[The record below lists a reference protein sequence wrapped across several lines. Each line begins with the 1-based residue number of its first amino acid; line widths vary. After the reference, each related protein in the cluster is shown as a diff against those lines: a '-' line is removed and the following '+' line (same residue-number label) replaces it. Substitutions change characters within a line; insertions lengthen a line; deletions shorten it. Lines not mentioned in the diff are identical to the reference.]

1 MKNYS
6 ILQLILILS
15 PFVFSF
21 AFGLDIYIPII
32 PEMPSIFHTT
42 PALVQLTMSLFLLT
56 TGIGQLF
63 IGPLSDQFGRKIIF
77 YSASLCYALG
87 SLGCAFSNH
96 IFWLILGRLISS
108 FGACGMLATSFA
120 VVRDLYSGEES
131 AKIYSFLNGAIGI
144 SPTFAPIIGG
154 YLAVYLGWQSVFFFL
169 AGIGVFSLCMTKQFI
184 QETHEKEKRIKI
196 DRSVFKRYGL
206 IFSNK
211 QFIIYAA
218 IAGLAEGVFFC
229 FFSVSPFILIDLLGI
244 PTQEFGYYFAVFGAV
259 IALGGLASGKAVEK
273 MGIVLTM
280 KLGIILMLSGG
291 ISMLFWHH
299 LTSLSLMGFLVP
311 MVIACTGAMFLVGG
325 SASAALEPFKSIA
338 GTAAAAFGS
347 FEFGISA
354 IIGSAL
360 MWFPIT
366 STVPYGIAIVM
377 LAGISWLLFCRRNTR
392 EFSNANNRTLIRT
405 K

>member
-6 ILQLILILS
+6 ILQLILILT

-32 PEMPSIFHTT
+32 PQMPAIFQTT
-42 PALVQLTMSLFLLT
+42 PAMVQLTMSLFLLT
-56 TGIGQLF
+56 TGIGQLL
-63 IGPLSDQFGRKIIF
+63 IGPLSDQFGRKIVF
-77 YSASLCYALG
+77 YCASLCYALG

-120 VVRDLYSGEES
+120 VVRDLYSGEQS
-131 AKIYSFLNGAIGI
+131 AKMYSFLNGAIGI

-184 QETHEKEKRIKI
+184 HETHENEQRIKI
-196 DRSVFKRYGL
+196 DRGILKRYGL
-206 IFSNK
+206 IFSNQ
-211 QFIIYAA
+211 QFIIYAT
-218 IAGLAEGVFFC
+218 IAGFAEGVFFC

-244 PTQEFGYYFAVFGAV
+244 PTQEFGYYFATFGAV
-259 IALGGLASGKAVEK
+259 IALGGVASGKVVEK
-273 MGIVLTM
+273 MGVVKTM
-280 KLGIILMLSGG
+280 KGG
-291 ISMLFWHH
+291 IMMMLLGGLSMLIWHS
-299 LTSLSLMGFLVP
+299 LASLSLLGFLIP

-325 SASAALEPFKSIA
+325 SASAALDPFKSIA

-354 IIGSAL
+354 LIGSIL
-360 MWFPIT
+360 MWFPVT
-366 STVPYGIAIVM
+366 STVTYGISIVM
-377 LAGISWLLFCRRNTR
+377 LAFFSGILFRQRKAR
-392 EFSNANNRTLIRT
+392 EKGIKQIA
-405 K
+405 